1 MQSTL
6 DFQYMVEKE
15 RSRLQGDPT
24 ISRRAIHERELSL
37 AVAVAPDRRPSL
49 SQRVGAVLAR
59 TLDGFR
65 PAGMRAGAQQ
75 G

>member
-37 AVAVAPDRRPSL
+37 AVAVAHDHRPSL
-49 SQRVGAVLAR
+49 AQRVGAVLAR
-59 TLDGFR
+59 ALDGLR
-65 PAGMRAGAQQ
+65 PAGIKAGAPQ